1 MSKLHFCCWRDGL
14 FIKNFLGY
22 YEQHYAVVLNLI
34 TGCWNNIHFSL
45 AISTSTEAGSADGI
59 DETDATLFSQP
70 ALAERSTVEAPD
82 TTTTTTVTTAAAAAM
97 ATKTKSRDD
106 DDDDVDNDA
115 EKCSNGVVSVGDVVV
130 ELVGQDLWKKFHKL
144 GTEMIITKAGR

>member
-1 MSKLHFCCWRDGL
+1 M
-14 FIKNFLGY
+14 
-22 YEQHYAVVLNLI
+22 
-34 TGCWNNIHFSL
+34 
-45 AISTSTEAGSADGI
+45 
-59 DETDATLFSQP
+59 
-70 ALAERSTVEAPD
+70 
-82 TTTTTTVTTAAAAAM
+82 TTAAAAAAAM
-97 ATKTKSRDD
+97 ATKTKSLD